1 MLTGFILN
9 AKSAKKLYKIF
20 IFKTSVSE
28 DNFAEMNILLRIIV
42 LFKLMVLKLEFQ
54 DNVNLVYT
62 ILLCEDIY
70 TC

>member
-1 MLTGFILN
+1 MLKVQKNFT
-9 AKSAKKLYKIF
+9 KCSE
-20 IFKTSVSE
+20 FKTSVSE